1 MCFVLIENSTF
12 ICSQFEFSLSR
23 KQNLYTVQKLENIH
37 KLRHTSYIKN
47 INKRGMVT
55 FQIIFPEIAFSFNMN
70 MGIVHFKLFLK
81 RDMRGIPW
89 VNLEDD
95 ATEFVAF
102 LLVVVC
108 CSRRLH
114 GVAP

>member
-1 MCFVLIENSTF
+1 
-12 ICSQFEFSLSR
+12 
-23 KQNLYTVQKLENIH
+23 
-37 KLRHTSYIKN
+37 
-47 INKRGMVT
+47 MVT

-89 VNLEDD
+89 VKLEDD
-95 ATEFVAF
+95 AMEFVAF

-114 GVAP
+114 GVAAEGHFVAHAPRKFVRRVRRHFDIFSALLPVFN

>member
-1 MCFVLIENSTF
+1 
-12 ICSQFEFSLSR
+12 
-23 KQNLYTVQKLENIH
+23 
-37 KLRHTSYIKN
+37 
-47 INKRGMVT
+47 MVT
-55 FQIIFPEIAFSFNMN
+55 FQIIFPEIVFSFNMN
-70 MGIVHFKLFLK
+70 MGIVHFNLFLK

-108 CSRRLH
+108 YSRRLH

>member
-1 MCFVLIENSTF
+1 
-12 ICSQFEFSLSR
+12 
-23 KQNLYTVQKLENIH
+23 
-37 KLRHTSYIKN
+37 
-47 INKRGMVT
+47 MVT

-95 ATEFVAF
+95 ATN
-102 LLVVVC
+102 LSPSYWLSYVVHDVC
-108 CSRRLH
+108 TVLH
-114 GVAP
+114 HNS